1 MSSVPSRNSALKR
14 IFASAC
20 VTYSAIVVF
29 LCLLLL
35 VVSESLSR
43 AVSPLN
49 FLLIFPFSFLFS
61 VANYIDRTAKI
72 SAFVKFL
79 IHAVC
84 TVGGFFCFLYL
95 PAFGSRSESSSFV
108 VFIAFLLLYL
118 LVYGTVLLFRRRWKK
133 EISAET
139 EYKPQFQKGASDE
152 RSPKR

>member
-1 MSSVPSRNSALKR
+1 MSSVPTRNLALKK

-20 VTYSAIVVF
+20 ITYSVIVVF

-49 FLLIFPFSFLFS
+49 FLLVFPFSFFFS
-61 VANYIDRTAKI
+61 AANYIDRTTKL

-95 PAFGSRSESSSFV
+95 PAFGGRSESSSFV

-133 EISAET
+133 EISAEA
-139 EYKPQFQKGASDE
+139 EYKPMFQKGDSDD
-152 RSPKR
+152 RSSKR